1 MAGDWYEEVEELIQ
15 EWTESYKK
23 KKTDMEGPESKYSP
37 MGHNMGSRVHPG
49 LGLLGKVDSGSL
61 IAHNPTEQQ
70 GGRWKLQDHAPGVR
84 KAQSEVLTELLGT
97 TDTAGYH
104 RRARDF
110 RFSDTAGCHRRAENR
125 VGTLGQTLALGPFPL
140 RVGKRVG
147 GESSGR
153 LSWGGQF

>member
-37 MGHNMGSRVHPG
+37 MGQNMGSRVHPG

-97 TDTAGYH
+97 TDTAGLLGRVSFGVPGAH
-104 RRARDF
+104 GGQGRR
-110 RFSDTAGCHRRAENR
+110 
-125 VGTLGQTLALGPFPL
+125 VLTLGQP
-140 RVGKRVG
+140 RRHCM
-147 GESSGR
+147 SQNR
-153 LSWGGQF
+153 